1 MKTCNFIE
9 TKNVYPVL
17 EFNQSQWLKQYVE
30 FNIQKRTED
39 EKIED
44 EGGKVLYKLLDIAVY
59 KKVMENLR
67 SRTDLK
73 LVSKKGYLKWTYKP
87 N

>member
-44 EGGKVLYKLLDIAVY
+44 EGKQL
-59 KKVMENLR
+59 MENNGK
-67 SRTDLK
+67 LK
-73 LVSKKGYLKWTYKP
+73 K
-87 N
+87 